1 MYSPEKLKHPFSITL
16 FEDWMYWTDWD
27 RNAIF
32 KANKF
37 DGSKSDAVTS
47 EDLVSFILMEKILIR
62 EENHASKIRNSFY
75 SVSFDF

>member
-1 MYSPEKLKHPFSITL
+1 LYSPEKLKHPFSITL

-47 EDLVSFILMEKILIR
+47 EDLV
-62 EENHASKIRNSFY
+62 
-75 SVSFDF
+75 

>member
-1 MYSPEKLKHPFSITL
+1 MNKYSKVNFNIFASMICISFFRVILYSPEKLKHPFSITL

-47 EDLVSFILMEKILIR
+47 EDLV
-62 EENHASKIRNSFY
+62 
-75 SVSFDF
+75 